1 MIREPAVSGQFYPGT
16 KQALRKEVEK
26 YLSEGTAAKQ
36 DAIGI
41 VSPHAGYMYSGPV
54 AGAVLSSAALKETC
68 IIIGPNHTGLGKPF
82 SIMTEGIWRLPS
94 GDAQIDSPLA
104 RAVLSG
110 SSYLEEDRDAHL
122 SEHSVEV
129 QIPFLQA
136 LRPGVMIVPIVL
148 AEADLQAYR
157 SIGKEM
163 AAAIRSAKPCG
174 ATIIA
179 SSDMTH
185 YEPRGTAKAKD
196 SIAIKAMLDL
206 DEKALADAV
215 GKHGISMCG
224 YVPACVMIAA
234 AKELGAKGARLVK
247 YGTSGDA
254 SGDYGSVV
262 GYAGL
267 IVY

>member
-16 KQALRKEVEK
+16 RQALLKEVAK
-26 YLSEGTAAKQ
+26 YIHTGAAVNPE
-36 DAIGI
+36 AIGI

-82 SIMTEGIWRLPS
+82 SIMTEGTWRLPS
-94 GDAQIDSPLA
+94 GDAQIDARLA
-104 RAVLSG
+104 KAILSG
-110 SSYLEEDRDAHL
+110 SSYLVEDRDAHR

-136 LRPGVMIVPIVL
+136 LKPGVMIVPIVL

-157 SIGKEM
+157 SIGREM
-163 AAAIRSAKPCG
+163 AAAIKSAKPGG

-185 YEPRGTAKAKD
+185 YEPRESAKAKD
-196 SIAIKAMLDL
+196 GIAIKAMLDL
-206 DEKALADAV
+206 DEKALAGAV

-234 AKELGAKGARLVK
+234 AKELGAKGAKLVK
-247 YGTSGDA
+247 YATSGDA

>member
-1 MIREPAVSGQFYPGT
+1 MIREPAVSGLFYPGT

-26 YLSEGTAAKQ
+26 YISEGDAARPE
-36 DAIGI
+36 AIGI
-41 VSPHAGYMYSGPV
+41 VSPHAGYVYSGAV
-54 AGAVLSSAALKETC
+54 AGAALSSARLKDTC
-68 IIIGPNHTGLGKPF
+68 IIIGPNHTGLGRPF
-82 SIMTEGIWRLPS
+82 SIMTKGIWRLPS
-94 GDAQIDSPLA
+94 GDAEIDSRLA
-104 RAVLSG
+104 KAVLSG

-122 SEHSVEV
+122 GEHSVEV
-129 QIPFLQA
+129 QIPFLQV
-136 LRPGVMIVPIVL
+136 LKPGARIVPIVL

-157 SIGKEM
+157 SMGKEM
-163 AAAIRSAKPCG
+163 AAAIRSAGPGG

-185 YEPRGTAKAKD
+185 YEPRDSAKAKD

-206 DEKALADAV
+206 DEEALAGAV

-224 YVPACVMIAA
+224 YVPVCVMIAA
-234 AKELGAKGARLVK
+234 AKGLGAKGAKLIK

-254 SGDYGSVV
+254 SGDYSSVV
-262 GYAGL
+262 GYAGM

>member
-1 MIREPAVSGQFYPGT
+1 MMREPAVSGQFYPGT
-16 KQALRKEVEK
+16 KQALLKEVAK
-26 YLSEGTAAKQ
+26 YIPAAPAAKQ
-36 DAIGI
+36 EAIGI
-41 VSPHAGYMYSGPV
+41 VSPHAGYVYSGPV
-54 AGAVLSSAALKETC
+54 AGAVLSSAALKQTC
-68 IIIGPNHTGLGKPF
+68 IIIGPNHTGFGKPF
-82 SIMTEGIWRLPS
+82 SIMTEGVWRLPS
-94 GDAQIDSPLA
+94 GDAQIDSRLA
-104 RAVLSG
+104 KAILSG
-110 SSYLEEDRDAHL
+110 SSYFEEDRDAHR

-136 LRPGVMIVPIVL
+136 LKPGVRIVPIVL

-157 SIGKEM
+157 TIGKEM
-163 AAAIRSAKPCG
+163 AAAIRSAGPGG

-185 YEPRGTAKAKD
+185 YEPQGSAEAKD
-196 SIAIKAMLDL
+196 SIAIKAMLGL

-224 YVPACVMIAA
+224 YAPACVMIAA
-234 AKELGAKGARLVK
+234 AKELGAKGAKLVK
-247 YGTSGDA
+247 YATSGDV